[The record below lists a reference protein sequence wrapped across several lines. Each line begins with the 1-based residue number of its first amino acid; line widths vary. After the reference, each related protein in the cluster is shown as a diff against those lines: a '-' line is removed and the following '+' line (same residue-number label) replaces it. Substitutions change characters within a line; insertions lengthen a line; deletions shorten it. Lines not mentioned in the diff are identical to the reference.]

1 MCLRVRRRRSEEA
14 EVRLLDEAEQER
26 RDEERRQQVQEYRA
40 FREQVEKNREA
51 ERVERN
57 LIKRLRLDL
66 FEQLQVRVWRHH
78 VTPSCLFMFSSL
90 STSCCHQNSERF
102 HVLFTATNLELA
114 LSLRVFA

>member
-1 MCLRVRRRRSEEA
+1 MFRVRVWRRRSEEA

-66 FEQLQVRVWRHH
+66 FEQLQVRAWRHH
-78 VTPSCLFMFSSL
+78 VTPSCLFMF
-90 STSCCHQNSERF
+90 C
-102 HVLFTATNLELA
+102 LFLLPVVIRIRKGSMFF
-114 LSLRVFA
+114 LQLQI

>member
-1 MCLRVRRRRSEEA
+1 M
-14 EVRLLDEAEQER
+14 RLLDEAEQER

-66 FEQLQVRVWRHH
+66 FEQLQVR
-78 VTPSCLFMFSSL
+78 
-90 STSCCHQNSERF
+90 
-102 HVLFTATNLELA
+102 A
-114 LSLRVFA
+114 